1 MYRLRFTCSRGSSVL
16 QHGNGYRAHEKGFVP
31 LPLRR
36 APVLRLSGERDGGFK
51 RYIGVILAQRE
62 NSLAEIE
69 IAPLGHTADEPVK
82 AGFIYRFQRI
92 VQRPF
97 QSPAARIIFV
107 IAPWAAFR
115 PGGP

>member
-1 MYRLRFTCSRGSSVL
+1 MHDLDFALDGVAQRVERAARFTVVAGDDKIGVIDHVPVALHHAAGGVVL
-16 QHGNGYRAHEKGFVP
+16 LQYGDGVAAREKGFVP

-69 IAPLGHTADEPVK
+69 IAPSAIPQMN
-82 AGFIYRFQRI
+82 R
-92 VQRPF
+92 
-97 QSPAARIIFV
+97 
-107 IAPWAAFR
+107 
-115 PGGP
+115 